1 MKGKVLAGSL
11 AGVTALGAVI
21 GAGAYT
27 TMNGGVEA
35 ETSSNKASEE
45 TAAESNENNSSSGE
59 EKITADEA
67 VLIAE
72 EETGGKAVE
81 LELDMEEQK
90 YSVELEGE
98 QEYDV
103 ELGAFSGNVTEKES
117 DDDKDNEEPLI
128 QDGDSVSLEDVVAS
142 GMGEV
147 SGELNEWELDREE
160 NGYGLSVETNEQEG
174 DFFINDADGTIAS
187 RDIEDESDDDDDSD
201 DDDRND
207 NDDD

>member
-35 ETSSNKASEE
+35 ETSSNKGSEE
-45 TAAESNENNSSSGE
+45 TAAESNENNSSSGG

-72 EETGGKAVE
+72 EETGAQAVE

-90 YSVELEGE
+90 YDVELEGE

-103 ELGAFSGNVTEKES
+103 EIGAFSGNVTEQET

-160 NGYGLSVETNEQEG
+160 NGYDLSVETNAQEG

-201 DDDRND
+201 DDDKND